1 MFVLNFLALQWPV
14 QEQRQPIGESR
25 EETQP
30 ELLHEDDHCGR
41 GLLYVQYVK
50 SYQILY
56 TPSKY
61 GTHCIQCSTLHNI
74 VYHNSS
80 TTVKGC
86 LTVLHDLNRSKHIS
100 VQWWKDQIRMCQNLY
115 SFASIFLSWLDLVLL
130 ELFPELNKVNWW
142 VMLWLFQC
150 NLLKVRHLHV
160 C

>member
-1 MFVLNFLALQWPV
+1 MTCSRTMPTDRR
-14 QEQRQPIGESR
+14 EQRRNTTRTTSWRWSLWKGSTLCTVCEK
-25 EETQP
+25 
-30 ELLHEDDHCGR
+30 LDA
-41 GLLYVQYVK
+41 
-50 SYQILY
+50 QILY

-61 GTHCIQCSTLHNI
+61 GTQGIQCSTLHNI

-80 TTVKGC
+80 TTFKGC
-86 LTVLHDLNRSKHIS
+86 LTVLYDLNRSKHIS
-100 VQWWKDQIRMCQNLY
+100 VQWWKDQIRMCQSLY

-150 NLLKVRHLHV
+150 NFLKVRHLHV